1 MSFTIVDF
9 HVYLTVYGV
18 NGCVG
23 GIRGPHEPAGLH
35 QHGLLHQ
42 TDEGDHSQT
51 CGEGSGHP
59 EGEGET
65 SLIASFIINISIYI
79 DKAQEDQLDD
89 GGGDHDPDHPLDSVW
104 DLVHLNLHLPIPVA
118 LHDQTHE
125 TQHQPPGS
133 DLHWIG

>member
-9 HVYLTVYGV
+9 HVYWTVYGV
-18 NGCVG
+18 NGCVV
-23 GIRGPHEPAGLH
+23 GIWGPREPTGLH
-35 QHGLLHQ
+35 QHRLLHQ

-65 SLIASFIINISIYI
+65 SLMAAYIISFHI

-89 GGGDHDPDHPLDSVW
+89 GGGDYDPHHHRHGVW
-104 DLVHLNLHLPIPVA
+104 DLVDLNPHFPIP
-118 LHDQTHE
+118 LGPHDPTHE

-133 DLHWIG
+133 RLHWIG